1 MNSDKRYCLD
11 ANAFIEPWNKY
22 FTIGRCPEYWD
33 ILNDLGKK
41 QIVFCPDQV
50 KREID
55 KTDDGL
61 KAWLSSRDFF
71 LRQETEIVQ
80 QHVRTVLKAF
90 PQLINIGANRSMA
103 DPWVIAHAM
112 AEQAVVVSKEY
123 LMRPGQKSSQIKIPD
138 VCNHFNVTCITDFNF
153 IDELGIKFKASI

>member
-1 MNSDKRYCLD
+1 MDLKKKYCLD

-22 FTIGRCPEYWD
+22 YAIGRCPEFWD
-33 ILNDLGKK
+33 ILDDLGKK

-55 KTDDGL
+55 KVDDGL
-61 KAWLSSRDFF
+61 KAWLNTRHFF

-80 QHVRTVLKAF
+80 QHVRAVLKTF
-90 PQLINIGANRSMA
+90 PQLINVGASRSMA

-123 LMRPGQKSSQIKIPD
+123 LVHPGQKSTQIKIPD
-138 VCNHFNVTCITDFNF
+138 VCKHFKIDCINDFDF
-153 IDELGIKFKASI
+153 VDELGIKFKASI